1 MELKLSVA
9 ESNKANQSNHMPGA
23 GRLTR
28 VLVADDHESVRRG
41 IGELLK
47 FEPDFELAGEAASGS
62 EAVEKAR
69 QLKPDVAVLDVSM
82 PGMNGLEAARKIT
95 KENPSIEVMILTV
108 HESEQLIEEVLTAG
122 AHGYMLKSDVGQDLL
137 TAIGSL
143 SRRRPFF
150 TTKVAKMVLNGY
162 LESTAQAGGSCQ
174 DLTSRERQVIQ
185 LLAEGK
191 SSKEVAVIQGIAV
204 KTAETHRTNLMR
216 KLGLHSICDLVHYAV
231 RNQIIEA

>member
-1 MELKLSVA
+1 MESKPGFA
-9 ESNKANQSNHMPGA
+9 EADDLNVSDPKPIT
-23 GRLTR
+23 RRVTR

-41 IGELLK
+41 IRELIKTDPALEMCGES
-47 FEPDFELAGEAASGS
+47 ANGW

-69 QLKPDVAVLDVSM
+69 ALKPDVAVLDMSM
-82 PGMNGLEAARKIT
+82 PRMNGLEAARKIT

-108 HESEQLIEEVLTAG
+108 HDSEQLIEEVLTAG
-122 AHGYMLKSDVGQDLL
+122 AHGYMLKSDIGQDLL
-137 TAIGSL
+137 TAISSL

-150 TTKVAKMVLNGY
+150 TVKVARMVLKGY
-162 LESTAQAGGSCQ
+162 LGSTARAGGSYQ

-191 SSKEVAVIQGIAV
+191 SSKEVAVIQDIAV

>member
-1 MELKLSVA
+1 MELNLSGA
-9 ESNKANQSNHMPGA
+9 EANGASQSNPLVGT

-28 VLVADDHESVRRG
+28 ILVADDHESVRRG
-41 IGELLK
+41 IGELIK
-47 FEPDFELAGEAASGS
+47 TEPGFELSGEAANGF

-69 QLKPDVAVLDVSM
+69 QLKPDVAVLDMSM
-82 PGMNGLEAARKIT
+82 PRMNGLEAARKIT
-95 KENPSIEVMILTV
+95 KESPSVEVMILTV
-108 HESEQLIEEVLTAG
+108 HDSELLIEEVLTSG
-122 AHGYMLKSDVGQDLL
+122 AHAYMLKSDVGQDLL
-137 TAIGSL
+137 AAIDSL

-162 LESTAQAGGSCQ
+162 LESSARAGGSRE
-174 DLTSRERQVIQ
+174 DLTPRERQVIQ

-216 KLGLHSICDLVHYAV
+216 KLGLHSICDLVHYA
-231 RNQIIEA
+231 